1 MEDLG
6 LGFNHGVLLVGR
18 YFLCWFELTSKYLIF
33 PSYVW
38 NTQFFFLSFSVMS
51 FFPHFL
57 KQASLSPKAEKVLE
71 DTIQENTKGDVIY
84 FWGHLDM
91 DGVMESNDVLTF
103 WSKCDILNGGNCR
116 HVMSISCN
124 VIVLYR

>member
-1 MEDLG
+1 M
-6 LGFNHGVLLVGR
+6 LL
-18 YFLCWFELTSKYLIF
+18 EIIA
-33 PSYVW
+33 
-38 NTQFFFLSFSVMS
+38 Q
-51 FFPHFL
+51 PHFL

-84 FWGHLDM
+84 FWARLDM
-91 DGVMESNDVLTF
+91 DGVTGSNDVLTF

-124 VIVLYR
+124 IIVLYR